1 MDIPNHLK
9 FTKTHEWIRV
19 EGDEVF
25 VGISDFAQSSLG
37 EVVYIDLP
45 HTGDSFS
52 RGEDAAAV
60 ESVKAANSIYAP
72 VSGTVTKINEE
83 LTSKPELLNK
93 APWDN
98 YIFALRYTDIAELA
112 DLLDAEGYRSL
123 LEQETAQH

>member
-1 MDIPNHLK
+1 MQIPNHLK
-9 FTKTHEWIRV
+9 FTKTHEWVRV

-25 VGISDFAQSSLG
+25 IGISDFAQSSLG

-45 HTGDSFS
+45 HPGDSFT

-72 VSGTVTKINEE
+72 VSGTVTKVNEE
-83 LTSKPELLNK
+83 LANKPELLNK
-93 APWDN
+93 APWDT
-98 YIFALRYTDIAELA
+98 YIFALRYTDTTELA
-112 DLLDAEGYRSL
+112 DLLDAEGYRNQ